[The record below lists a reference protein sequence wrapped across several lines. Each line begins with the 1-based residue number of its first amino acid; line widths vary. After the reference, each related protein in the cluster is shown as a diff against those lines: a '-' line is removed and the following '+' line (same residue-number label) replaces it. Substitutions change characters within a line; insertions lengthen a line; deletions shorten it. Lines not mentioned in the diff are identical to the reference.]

1 MLAEYRE
8 EITELKQSSRHF
20 SRIFTKHNRLDQDII
35 DAEQGRVPLT
45 HIEIDT
51 MKKRKLLL
59 KDEMLKMILELKK
72 EEV

>member
-45 HIEIDT
+45 QMEIDI
-51 MKKRKLLL
+51 MKKKKLLL
-59 KDEMLKMILELKK
+59 KDEAYKMIMEYRKSK
-72 EEV
+72 A